1 MDNLCITNVPC
12 GTLGQPVDNSGPCA
26 KPVDNL
32 GGGRGRL
39 AREIVT
45 VPSGI
50 QKKRENG
57 INNSIPVYTCNTL
70 IYIGFLSLAPYVCRG
85 VLKDISI
92 DTSMTQVR

>member
-32 GGGRGRL
+32 GGGRGLL
-39 AREIVT
+39 AHEIVT

-50 QKKRENG
+50 QKRGKMG
-57 INNSIPVYTCNTL
+57 LTTVSLCIPVTH
-70 IYIGFLSLAPYVCRG
+70 
-85 VLKDISI
+85 
-92 DTSMTQVR
+92 